1 MGSILGAL
9 SRANATLGSAAGAK
23 LAVWECVE
31 ISHGLSAL
39 LAVSVFQSFCP
50 SDRQP
55 PTSAVALQ
63 QTQQKEEK
71 EKGRRGNRKREGWRG
86 KGIVISQQCQ
96 KSQPRPC
103 LSIEAS
109 LGRTMDFPAI

>member
-9 SRANATLGSAAGAK
+9 SRANATLGSAAAAGAK
-23 LAVWECVE
+23 LAVWECE
-31 ISHGLSAL
+31 ELSHGLSARL
-39 LAVSVFQSFCP
+39 WIFL
-50 SDRQP
+50 
-55 PTSAVALQ
+55 TSAVDLQ
-63 QTQQKEEK
+63 EQK
-71 EKGRRGNRKREGWRG
+71 KGRRNQGGEGV
-86 KGIVISQQCQ
+86 VISQQCQ

>member
-23 LAVWECVE
+23 LAVWECVKL
-31 ISHGLSAL
+31 SHGLSASL
-39 LAVSVFQSFCP
+39 NLSVFLTDNFS
-50 SDRQP
+50 SSRNTNHTKDETGGGRG
-55 PTSAVALQ
+55 V
-63 QTQQKEEK
+63 EER
-71 EKGRRGNRKREGWRG
+71 GREREEG
-86 KGIVISQQCQ
+86 GIVISQQCQ
-96 KSQPRPC
+96 KSQQRPC